1 MNIYAKMTQ
10 ADFNNY
16 LERLLEGMTAREL
29 LAIGGI
35 YEIVAEEFNND
46 VLDAWRADQFDAAGE

>member
-10 ADFNNY
+10 ADFDDY

-29 LAIGGI
+29 LSIGGV
-35 YEIVAEEFNND
+35 YEIVAEKFNND
-46 VLDAWRADQFDAAGE
+46 VLDAWRADQFDDDGE